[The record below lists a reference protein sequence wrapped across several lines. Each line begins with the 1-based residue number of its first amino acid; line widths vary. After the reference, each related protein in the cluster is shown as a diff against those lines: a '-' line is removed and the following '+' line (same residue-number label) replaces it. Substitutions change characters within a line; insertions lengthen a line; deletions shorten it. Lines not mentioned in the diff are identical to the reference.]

1 MAGASGR
8 TKVALSWGM
17 LDQIV
22 NSGSNFL
29 FVVIAAKALA
39 PSEFGAIAFAFE
51 LYVLSVLA
59 ARGFASDCLTSRFA
73 GLPAET
79 VRTATK
85 SAGTT
90 SLVAAAA
97 VAVGTVLTALF
108 VDAPLSGVL
117 LVAAVLLPGL
127 ALQDFVRNAL
137 MVAGR
142 VRDTF
147 LNDVLWAVIQLPALG
162 LAIWIHP
169 SPETVFG
176 AWAAT
181 GGLAALV
188 GLFQLRSGLASP
200 KAVKP
205 WLQQNRDLWPYFVG
219 DNMVFEITSLLVVVV
234 ISSTS
239 GLVGLAGF
247 RVAMT
252 LCAPLTTV
260 GRGITAVA
268 VVILARR
275 RTEPA
280 WVRSSALRI
289 SGVLAP
295 IAIAWGALMTFLP
308 DVVGQALFGQSW
320 QHGTSLVF
328 WAGFM
333 CAATLFG
340 AGAIAG
346 MRALSAGREVVT
358 ARLTASV
365 TAGAFA
371 IVGGLLDGVH
381 GMFVAVA
388 ISFPLQCVIWWVAL
402 RTSARR
408 APNDDSADETTAD
421 PAAQP
426 DLP

>member
-1 MAGASGR
+1 MVKGSGR

-17 LDQIV
+17 LDQIA
-22 NSGSNFL
+22 NSGANFL
-29 FVVIAAKALA
+29 FVIIAAKALA
-39 PSEFGAIAFAFE
+39 PSEFGAVAFAFE
-51 LYVLSVLA
+51 LYALAVLA

-73 GLPAET
+73 GLPQET
-79 VRTATK
+79 VRAATR

-90 SLVAAAA
+90 SLAAGLV
-97 VAVGTVLTALF
+97 VAVGTVLTAFF
-108 VDAPLSGVL
+108 VHAPLSGVL
-117 LVAAVLLPGL
+117 AVAAFLLPGL

-142 VRDTF
+142 VRATF
-147 LNDVLWAVIQLPALG
+147 LNDALWAVIQLPALG
-162 LAIWIHP
+162 LAVWLHP
-169 SPETVFG
+169 TAETIFG

-188 GLFQLRSGLASP
+188 GLVQLRTGLAGP
-200 KAVKP
+200 AAVKP
-205 WLQQNRDLWPYFVG
+205 WLQKNRDLWPFFVG

-252 LCAPLTTV
+252 LCAPLTTI

-275 RTEPA
+275 RTEPRL
-280 WVRSSALRI
+280 VRAGAVRI

-295 IAIAWGALMTFLP
+295 IAILWGALMTFLP
-308 DVVGQALFGQSW
+308 DFVGRALFGQSW
-320 QHGTSLVF
+320 QHGTDLVF

-346 MRALSAGREVVT
+346 MRALSAGRQVVT

-365 TAGAFA
+365 TAGIFA
-371 IVGGLLDGVH
+371 ITGGLVDGVH

-402 RTSARR
+402 RNSAHR
-408 APNDDSADETTAD
+408 ALTEP
-421 PAAQP
+421 PV
-426 DLP
+426 